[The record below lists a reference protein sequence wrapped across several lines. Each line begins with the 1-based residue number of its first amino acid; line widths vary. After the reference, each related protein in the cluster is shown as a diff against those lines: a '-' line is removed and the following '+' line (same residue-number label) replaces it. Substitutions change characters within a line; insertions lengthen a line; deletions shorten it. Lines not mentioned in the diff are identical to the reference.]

1 METKNFEDYF
11 VIKGTLP
18 HWNELPDID
27 LYVDQ
32 VISLMNKYFS
42 FFYDKGGI
50 IITHSM
56 INNYV
61 KLGII
66 PAPIK
71 KKYNRVHLAY
81 LIIICALKT
90 SLSIPDIKTLI
101 DVRVKKSSIEETL
114 DFFSDYFDKTV
125 KTVIEIG
132 RKNALKYIEKDGLFI
147 DTAIFMAIGST
158 AGKHIAERIVDLNNE
173 DLK

>member
-1 METKNFEDYF
+1 MENKKFEDYF
-11 VIKGTLP
+11 NIKGSLP

-42 FFYDKGGI
+42 FFYEKGVVI
-50 IITHSM
+50 INHSM

-66 PAPIK
+66 PAPKK
-71 KKYNRVHLAY
+71 KKYSRVHLAY

-90 SLSIPDIKTLI
+90 SL
-101 DVRVKKSSIEETL
+101 
-114 DFFSDYFDKTV
+114 
-125 KTVIEIG
+125 
-132 RKNALKYIEKDGLFI
+132 
-147 DTAIFMAIGST
+147 
-158 AGKHIAERIVDLNNE
+158 
-173 DLK
+173 

>member
-1 METKNFEDYF
+1 MENKKFEDYF
-11 VIKGTLP
+11 NIKGSLP

-42 FFYDKGGI
+42 FFYEKGVV

-66 PAPIK
+66 PAPKK
-71 KKYNRVHLAY
+71 KKYSRVHLAY

-90 SLSIPDIKTLI
+90 SLSITDIKTLI
-101 DVRVKKSSIEETL
+101 DIRVKESSIEETL
-114 DFFSDYFDKTV
+114 DFFSDYFDKTI

-132 RKNALKYIEKDGLFI
+132 RKNALTYIEKNGLFI

-158 AGKHIAERIVDLNNE
+158 AGKYISEKIIDLNNE
-173 DLK
+173 T

>member
-1 METKNFEDYF
+1 MENKKFEDYF
-11 VIKGTLP
+11 NIKGSLP

-42 FFYDKGGI
+42 FFY
-50 IITHSM
+50 
-56 INNYV
+56 
-61 KLGII
+61 
-66 PAPIK
+66 A
-71 KKYNRVHLAY
+71 RVHLAY

-90 SLSIPDIKTLI
+90 SLSITDIKTLI
-101 DVRVKKSSIEETL
+101 DIRVKESSIEETL
-114 DFFSDYFDKTV
+114 DFFSDYFDKTI

-132 RKNALKYIEKDGLFI
+132 RKNALTYIEKNGLFI

-158 AGKHIAERIVDLNNE
+158 AGKYISEKIIDLNNE
-173 DLK
+173 V